1 MKFEFITQENWEA
14 AICLRPKE
22 SQYRFIRRDV
32 VLDSLARCYVQP
44 DTPDKFLL
52 YLIIYQEDSIDSFL
66 FRSYGI
72 GCNLTSFFIDR
83 NYQGRGLGKLAMETY
98 IDWAKRKSS
107 RFCEI
112 ELCVGPGNIQAKNLY
127 ESLGF
132 VYTGEVSELGNL
144 HMELHF

>member
-72 GCNLTSFFIDR
+72 GCNLTSFLLTGTIR
-83 NYQGRGLGKLAMETY
+83 VG
-98 IDWAKRKSS
+98 DW
-107 RFCEI
+107 
-112 ELCVGPGNIQAKNLY
+112 
-127 ESLGF
+127 ESLQWGLISIGPNAR
-132 VYTGEVSELGNL
+132 VPGSVRSSYV
-144 HMELHF
+144 